1 MNVRNFTPHG
11 PADHPAP
18 LRVRLN
24 RIQWAKNDLFRD
36 RGLCTPRDVE
46 AFRDIPYGPLG
57 QWHLMDLYR
66 PKGVPTVLPVIVS
79 IHGGGYF
86 YGDKELYSH
95 YCMNLAQRGFGVVNF
110 NYRLAPEYR
119 FPAPLEDI
127 NRVFIWLMAHGAEY
141 GLDIHNLFVVG
152 DSAGAQL
159 ASQYAAICTAPGYA
173 ALFDFT
179 LPAIRIRALGLNC
192 GMYDILHRTDPIM
205 LDYLGDLYGSQDP
218 RLDVLPHINAHYPP
232 TYLMSAHCDF
242 LLEACAPMAELLRSR
257 GVEAE
262 YKIYGSPDD
271 PSVGHV
277 FHENIR
283 LPEGKQGN
291 ADQMAFFRK
300 HLVKK

>member
-1 MNVRNFTPHG
+1 MNVQNFTPNG

-18 LRVRLN
+18 LRVRLT
-24 RIQWAKNDLFRD
+24 RMQWAKNDLFRD
-36 RGLCTPRDVE
+36 RGLCVPRDIE
-46 AFRDIPYGPLG
+46 ALCDMPYGPLG
-57 QWHLMDLYR
+57 EWHLMDLYR
-66 PKGVPTVLPVIVS
+66 TKGISAVLPVIVS

-127 NRVFIWLMAHGAEY
+127 NRVFTWLTAHGALY
-141 GLDIHNLFVVG
+141 GLDTNNLFVVG

-159 ASQYAAICTAPGYA
+159 ASQYAAICTAPEYA
-173 ALFDFT
+173 ALFDFSP
-179 LPAIRIRALGLNC
+179 PAIRIRALGLNC
-192 GMYDILHRTDPIM
+192 GMYDICHRTTPIM

-218 RLDVLPHINAHYPP
+218 RLDVLAHINAQYPP
-232 TYLMSAHCDF
+232 THLMSAYGDF
-242 LLEACAPMAELLRSR
+242 LLENSASMAELLPSR
-257 GVEAE
+257 GVETV
-262 YKIYGSPDD
+262 YNIYGSPND

-277 FHENIR
+277 FHENLR

-291 ADQMAFFRK
+291 ADQINFFRK
-300 HLVKK
+300 HLV